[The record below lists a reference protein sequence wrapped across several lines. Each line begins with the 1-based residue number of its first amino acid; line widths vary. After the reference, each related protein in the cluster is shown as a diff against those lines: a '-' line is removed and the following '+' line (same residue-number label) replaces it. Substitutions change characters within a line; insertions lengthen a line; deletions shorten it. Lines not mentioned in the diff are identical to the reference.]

1 MTDTVRLL
9 LCDDHALFRA
19 GIRAVL
25 REQPSLDVVGEAED
39 GRAAL
44 EQVARLHPDVV
55 LMDIE
60 MPRLDGFEAT
70 RRITRAHR
78 RVKVLM
84 LTMYAEERLIARCLE
99 AGASGYVLKDVPVT
113 ELAYAIGAVARGE
126 RYLSP
131 GAVDKVIGAGGRPLG
146 PARTRFDLLTGRER
160 EVLKLLAE
168 GLSVKEVARS
178 LDRSVKT
185 VEVHKY
191 NLMSKLDVHD
201 RAGLVKFA
209 IAHRLV
215 HVPVFEDLIRSK

>member
-25 REQPSLDVVGEAED
+25 RERPQLEVVGEAAD
-39 GRAAL
+39 GHAAL
-44 EQVARLHPDVV
+44 EQVARLQPDVV

-70 RRITRAHR
+70 RRITHAHK
-78 RVKVLM
+78 RVRVLM
-84 LTMYAEERLIARCLE
+84 LTMYAEERLVARCLE
-99 AGASGYVLKDVPVT
+99 AGASGYVLKDVPVS
-113 ELAYAIGAVARGE
+113 ELARAVEAVARGE
-126 RYLSP
+126 RYLSA
-131 GAVDKVIGAGGRPLG
+131 GAVDKFIGARGLPRR
-146 PARTRFDLLTGRER
+146 PARTRFDTLTGRER

-168 GLSVKEVARS
+168 GLTVKEVAQS
-178 LDRSVKT
+178 LGRSVKT

-191 NLMSKLDVHD
+191 NLMTKLDVHD
-201 RAGLVKFA
+201 RAGLVKYA

-215 HVPVFEDLIRSK
+215 HVPVFEDLIGS

>member
-1 MTDTVRLL
+1 
-9 LCDDHALFRA
+9 
-19 GIRAVL
+19 
-25 REQPSLDVVGEAED
+25 VVGEAED

-78 RVKVLM
+78 GVRVLI
-84 LTMYAEERLIARCLE
+84 LTMYAEERLVARCLE
-99 AGASGYVLKDVPVT
+99 AGASGYVLKDVPVS
-113 ELAYAIGAVARGE
+113 ELAYAIEAVARGE

-131 GAVDKVIGAGGRPLG
+131 GAVDKVIGRRGLPLD
-146 PARTRFDLLTGRER
+146 PSRTRFDLLTGRER

-168 GLSVKEVARS
+168 GLTVKEVAKS

-185 VEVHKY
+185 IEVHKY

-215 HVPVFEDLIRSK
+215 HVPVFEDLIGPR